1 MTEQFDRVEEH
12 LYHFNILYCQM
23 FHWISDI
30 SFDFHK
36 IYPNFVDQSITH
48 RRSIPVP
55 PGLILHAF
63 DPSDKL
69 NILRHSHRCDPE
81 LFDISHVSRRKRD
94 LFMTYIGVWNNSALV
109 CGCYSCTLLWS
120 IAWYLTS
127 FYPKQGSMFGAFSLI
142 WWYSCGVVCIDL
154 YCVEQIKHPKHI
166 ARSTALIIWIYIAL
180 LYAYYLYS
188 SDILFKLAS
197 SICFISRCLIMLA
210 DTCYC
215 RHMSIDIINLEIN

>member
-1 MTEQFDRVEEH
+1 MTKQFDRVEEQ
-12 LYHFNILYCQM
+12 LYHFNILYSQM

-36 IYPNFVDQSITH
+36 IYPDFVDQSITH
-48 RRSIPVP
+48 RWSIPVL

-81 LFDISHVSRRKRD
+81 LFDISHVSIRKRD
-94 LFMTYIGVWNNSALV
+94 LFMTWIGVWNNSALV
-109 CGCYSCTLLWS
+109 CGCYSCTLFWS

-142 WWYSCGVVCIDL
+142 WWYSSGVVCIHI
-154 YCVEQIKHPKHI
+154 YCVEQIKH
-166 ARSTALIIWIYIAL
+166 STVTLFSKTYRQVHSP
-180 LYAYYLYS
+180 YYLNIYRVAVRLLS
-188 SDILFKLAS
+188 LFLGNFVWIIKQH
-197 SICFISRCLIMLA
+197 ML
-210 DTCYC
+210 
-215 RHMSIDIINLEIN
+215 H